1 MALIQVEFVK
11 DRFIYMPQMGMYW
24 LVHGVKRV
32 SGEDDNGYWD
42 RVKKVDREMQG
53 FSGASKNEYHPC
65 LFLLTSQVYGIPQ
78 AVRVPMSAV
87 SYLMVADTSFNDD
100 EMPAHAEWNPVD
112 FVWKSNRNVLM
123 NQYKGTNKTAA
134 EWMSHRFPVINP
146 QEVEAL
152 TDFPSGAYDPWAVVP
167 PPPPP
172 PDDGEPDGED
182 EPDSGSTIPSG
193 GLTLHMACPHCG
205 KKIF

>member
-11 DRFIYMPQMGMYW
+11 DRFMYMPQMGMYW

-32 SGEDDNGYWD
+32 SGEDDTGYYD
-42 RVKKVDREMQG
+42 RVSKLDKEMQD
-53 FSGASKNEYHPC
+53 FRGADKNEFHPC
-65 LFLLTSQVYGIPQ
+65 LFLLTSAVYKIP
-78 AVRVPMSAV
+78 ASVRVPMAAF
-87 SYLMVADTSFNDD
+87 SYLMIAEPTFNDD
-100 EMPAHAEWNPVD
+100 EMPGHLEWKPVD

-146 QEVEAL
+146 DEVKAFK
-152 TDFPSGAYDPWAVVP
+152 DFPSDAYDPWAVVT

-182 EPDSGSTIPSG
+182 EPDGGGTIPSG